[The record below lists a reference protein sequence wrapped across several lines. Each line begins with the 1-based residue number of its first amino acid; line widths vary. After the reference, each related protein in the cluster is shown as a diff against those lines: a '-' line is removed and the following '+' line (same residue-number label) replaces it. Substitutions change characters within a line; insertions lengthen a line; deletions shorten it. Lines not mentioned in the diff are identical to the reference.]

1 MKSEPMWPLIEKAH
15 TYASENA
22 DIYHAYDDGQK
33 AMLKRC
39 IAAFND
45 WLKEQKPIVLPERKE
60 FNHPHCVYGN
70 CIECMGIEKWNACL
84 NDFLRLN
91 PQIRRP
97 Q

>member
-45 WLKEQKPIVLPERKE
+45 WLKEQKPIVLPERKDSIILIVSME
-60 FNHPHCVYGN
+60 TV
-70 CIECMGIEKWNACL
+70 L
-84 NDFLRLN
+84 NVWGQKNGTLV
-91 PQIRRP
+91 
-97 Q
+97 